1 MAEDNGLKDASV
13 KTIAANWLLGQPFN
27 NVILVAILAGGAW
40 VTHYG
45 MTKAIPDHLTTI
57 QIGYEKIET
66 RQSEQLTS
74 QQAAFEK
81 VAATQQ
87 ASNERII
94 ELITEKAIARNKSAT
109 AALPAAPSGEG
120 QN

>member
-1 MAEDNGLKDASV
+1 VAEDNGLKDASV

-27 NVILVAILAGGAW
+27 NVILVAILSGGAW
-40 VTHYG
+40 AFWYG
-45 MTKAIPDHLTTI
+45 VTKAIPDHLNTI
-57 QIGYEKIET
+57 QVGYEKIET

-94 ELITEKAIARNKSAT
+94 ELITEKAIARKSAT
-109 AALPAAPSGEG
+109 ASIPGDTG
-120 QN
+120 KDGTN

>member
-1 MAEDNGLKDASV
+1 MAEDNELKNASV

-40 VTHYG
+40 VTHYV
-45 MTKAIPDHLTTI
+45 MTKAVPDHLNTI
-57 QIGYEKIET
+57 QTGYEKIEM
-66 RQSEQLTS
+66 RQSEQLAS
-74 QQAAFEK
+74 QQQAFEK

-94 ELITEKAIARNKSAT
+94 ELITEKAVSRKSAT
-109 AALPAAPSGEG
+109 TSLPGAPSGEG

>member
-1 MAEDNGLKDASV
+1 MADDNGLKDASV

-45 MTKAIPDHLTTI
+45 MTKAIPDHLNTI
-57 QIGYEKIET
+57 QTGYEKIET
-66 RQSEQLTS
+66 RQSEQLAS
-74 QQAAFEK
+74 QQQAFEK
-81 VAATQQ
+81 VASTQQ

-109 AALPAAPSGEG
+109 ASIPGDTG
-120 QN
+120 KDGTN